1 MKVLILYDQL
11 VSQGI
16 LSTQGELLYKGL
28 SELGI
33 EVHAVHYESTCEKEW
48 YYRWF
53 KPDVIVGIGKWQHM
67 PQLVLH
73 PLRHGM
79 QPIPWLIIDD
89 TIANYQE
96 VLNILPLT
104 LVTSNCVKDR
114 YVEEGIIEEKIEV
127 LPFGCDTD
135 TFKPHHR
142 SDSKIFAVREALN
155 ISSDQLMILT
165 VGENAISNGVEEVMQ
180 ALTIIWNKTPEWKYV
195 CKTWSISRD
204 KTHNITDLELASN
217 LGIANNVSYTTNSIS
232 REFLPYLLGA
242 CDIFVAPSK
251 FESYGMPLLEACAC
265 EKPVI
270 SMETMRLID
279 TLINVKT
286 EHVDKSAKNNKTDFL
301 FPDDEF
307 RGKLNPKEINVSP
320 NNMDNRANV
329 HDLAQYLLKLLNN
342 LNLRVKVG
350 KTVRNHVLEYFNYR
364 ILAKNFINIV
374 NEKLGIV

>member
-28 SELGI
+28 TELGI

-48 YYRWF
+48 YYRWL
-53 KPDVIVGIGKWQHM
+53 KPNVVVGIGKWQHM

-79 QPIPWLIIDD
+79 QPIPWLILDH
-89 TIANYQE
+89 TIPKYQE
-96 VLNILPLT
+96 VLNILPLI
-104 LVTSNCVKDR
+104 LVTSKYVKDR
-114 YVEEGIIEEKIEV
+114 YVEDGIIEEKIEL
-127 LPFGCDTD
+127 LPYGCDTD
-135 TFKPHHR
+135 TFKPQHR

-155 ISSDQLMILT
+155 ISPDQLMILT
-165 VGENAISNGVEEVMQ
+165 VGENAKSNGVEEVMQ
-180 ALTIIWNKTPEWKYV
+180 ALTIIWKKTPEWKYV

-204 KTHNITDLELASN
+204 SAQNISDLELASN

-251 FESYGMPLLEACAC
+251 FESFGMPLLEACAC

-270 SMETMRLID
+270 SMETMGFID
-279 TLINVKT
+279 TLTDIKT
-286 EHVDKSAKNNKTDFL
+286 AHIDGSTKNKKKEFL
-301 FPDDEF
+301 FASDEF
-307 RGKLNPKEINVSP
+307 RGKLNPKEINISP
-320 NNMDNRANV
+320 NKTDNRANV
-329 HDLAQYLLKLLNN
+329 HDLAQYLLKLMNN

-350 KTVRNHVLEYFNYR
+350 KTVRNHVLEKFDYR
-364 ILAKNFINIV
+364 ILAKDFIGIV
-374 NEKLGIV
+374 NERLGII